1 MFSCSQSWLWQKNF
15 FTCYHV
21 PVTKN
26 NDNFCLGSCP
36 FCHLP
41 GPRSRWKNLANQHD
55 YFLWFLAS
63 GGGLPVFPKIYS
75 IAQWSCSTS
84 LSLWKIPDSN
94 PGPLQSGALPISHH
108 IFEEQKWCMFLVA
121 LSQMFDCR
129 KPLDDL
135 HDDTHEMGRLQILST
150 QVQIYQGRRLMEASL
165 NCWTYSHII
174 ISSKW

>member
-94 PGPLQSGALPISHH
+94 PGPLQSGALPTNKPPHLRRTKMMHVFGSPESNIWLQETSWRPPWRYPWNGQTPNPQYSSTNLPGKETHGSL
-108 IFEEQKWCMFLVA
+108 FEL
-121 LSQMFDCR
+121 
-129 KPLDDL
+129 
-135 HDDTHEMGRLQILST
+135 
-150 QVQIYQGRRLMEASL
+150 L
-165 NCWTYSHII
+165 NM
-174 ISSKW
+174 

>member
-1 MFSCSQSWLWQKNF
+1 MLSCTGNKKQWQFLFRFLSFLPSSWSSEQVKKFSKPTWLLF
-15 FTCYHV
+15 F
-21 PVTKN
+21 
-26 NDNFCLGSCP
+26 F
-36 FCHLP
+36 
-41 GPRSRWKNLANQHD
+41 
-55 YFLWFLAS
+55 FLAS
-63 GGGLPVFPKIYS
+63 GGGLSVSPKIYS

-165 NCWTYSHII
+165 NCWTCSHII